1 VVETTNTRN
10 ETRLEI
16 LLLLLMGVVILLMVA
31 IVGLFWRMNQLQGE
45 VLATLVFLQ
54 MQTEPVSL
62 ETETAAPAFS
72 LPDTEGNVISLA
84 DMAGQRALLAF
95 SSVTCAACR
104 QTWPE
109 LTRFSETHADVQ
121 VVMFS
126 HGTLEESRQMKQEQ
140 DFSFPVL
147 VAQPEVLQAYQ
158 VPGTPFFYVI
168 DARGIIAGSGFAN
181 TAQELERLACADGA
195 CQP

>member
-1 VVETTNTRN
+1 MVETANRRN

-31 IVGLFWRMNQLQGE
+31 IAGLFWRMNQLQGK

-54 MQTEPVSL
+54 MQVEPASL
-62 ETETAAPAFS
+62 EAGTAAPAFS
-72 LPDTEGNVISLA
+72 LPDTEGDIVSLA
-84 DMAGQRALLAF
+84 SMAGRRVLLAF
-95 SSVTCAACR
+95 SSVTCPACR

-109 LTRFSETHADVQ
+109 LKRFSETHADVQ

-126 HGTLEESRQMKQEQ
+126 HGALEESRQMKQEQ
-140 DFSFPVL
+140 GFSFPVL
-147 VAQPEVLQAYQ
+147 VARSEVLQAYQ
-158 VPGTPFFYVI
+158 VSGTPFFYVI
-168 DARGIIAGSGFAN
+168 DAQGIIVASGFAN